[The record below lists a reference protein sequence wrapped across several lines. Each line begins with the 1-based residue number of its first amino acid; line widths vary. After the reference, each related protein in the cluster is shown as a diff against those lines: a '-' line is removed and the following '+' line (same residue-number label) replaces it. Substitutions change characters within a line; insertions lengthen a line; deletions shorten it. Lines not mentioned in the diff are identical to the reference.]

1 MNTYTVTT
9 IEQFRAYGAKEN
21 VPLSELTSFRIGG
34 NAAFVWEVNDYR
46 SLAAVLAIAEEGG
59 VPVYLLGKGTNIL
72 ASDAGYSGLVI
83 RFDRPTHAPVF
94 VGNTVRV
101 CAGTSLTQLAKETVA
116 QGFMGMER
124 LSGIPGTVGG
134 ACAMNAGAYGAEIK
148 QILSRVHVLEN
159 GTDRW
164 IDVNPD
170 EMGYRKS
177 PFSFPQRIVLEAELR
192 LLPDDGGAA
201 ARMQDCTARRRE
213 KQPIEYP
220 SAGSVFKRPEGY
232 FAGALIEQCGLKG
245 RQIGGAQVSEKH
257 AGFIINRGGATENDV
272 SALIAEIQ
280 ATVTAER
287 GVRLEC
293 EIKRMGDGV
302 CIS

>member
-1 MNTYTVTT
+1 
-9 IEQFRAYGAKEN
+9 
-21 VPLSELTSFRIGG
+21 
-34 NAAFVWEVNDYR
+34 
-46 SLAAVLAIAEEGG
+46 
-59 VPVYLLGKGTNIL
+59 
-72 ASDAGYSGLVI
+72 
-83 RFDRPTHAPVF
+83 
-94 VGNTVRV
+94 
-101 CAGTSLTQLAKETVA
+101 
-116 QGFMGMER
+116 MGMER